1 MSELASAQC
10 RIFSEAGRFTTDDYI
25 CQIWNV
31 VVCVVWGRGGGGP
44 SHVPKD
50 SFENNN
56 FAMHNV
62 GIIQHIPRCLG
73 NIETRKDAKK
83 TEEFLQHPSVI
94 TTENTSIT
102 STTSSTST
110 ISSRGRGWGVL
121 NHLKKSVYRRGVGN
135 KVRDG

>member
-1 MSELASAQC
+1 M
-10 RIFSEAGRFTTDDYI
+10 
-25 CQIWNV
+25 
-31 VVCVVWGRGGGGP
+31 
-44 SHVPKD
+44 PKD

-110 ISSRGRGWGVL
+110 ISWGGMGERVTEPDEPWISDIYKRFYLVL
-121 NHLKKSVYRRGVGN
+121 
-135 KVRDG
+135 DI